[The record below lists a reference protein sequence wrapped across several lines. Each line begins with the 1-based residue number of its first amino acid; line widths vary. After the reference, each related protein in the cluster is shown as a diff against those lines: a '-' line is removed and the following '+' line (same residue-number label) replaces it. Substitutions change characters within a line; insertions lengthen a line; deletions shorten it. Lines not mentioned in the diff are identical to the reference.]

1 MNTDTSIT
9 LGADHSRMSNYHL
22 DPSSIQSP
30 DLTSH
35 TLRSPISS
43 SSNNNHQSNLLSLTS
58 QSNLKAPDH
67 TNNTSNPRKHSSSP
81 SLLRDGSDRLEI
93 SWLHRFQF
101 SKDQYALLILLS
113 IQTVMVISIL
123 SATVAKI
130 QRDIQMMNP
139 QLKTISTYLVKILFF
154 SSIKTPSSS
163 SGINTAVGKAP
174 GDSEAFNNQISEE
187 SRPDTLANRCHLVLR
202 GETSSA
208 ILKICSAI
216 LDAFRESYNKL
227 SIIEVTPPCMV
238 QTQLSELPSSGS
250 DPEVDQVIKGIID
263 LLPAVQQ
270 NMLKLELDIHPPVSH
285 NSLTLSDKT
294 GNLAEI
300 DYSKAEALA
309 FRTILEEGY
318 DIRLSCQD
326 SGQGAFSQRHALL
339 ADQVLSAK
347 NSQPGNLEIVNSPI
361 SKYAV
366 LGFELGLS
374 YLTSRLCLTFWEA
387 QFGDFVNTAQ
397 VAVESSIDQ

>member
-9 LGADHSRMSNYHL
+9 LGADHSQMSNYHL
-22 DPSSIQSP
+22 DPSSIQST

-81 SLLRDGSDRLEI
+81 SLLRDGSNRLEI

-139 QLKTISTYLVKILFF
+139 QLKTISTYLTV
-154 SSIKTPSSS
+154 
-163 SGINTAVGKAP
+163 VGKAP

-187 SRPDTLANRCHLVLR
+187 SRPDTLADRCHLVLR

-208 ILKICSAI
+208 ILKICSAM

-238 QTQLSELPSSGS
+238 QTQLSELASSGS

-285 NSLTLSDKT
+285 NSLTLSDKN
-294 GNLAEI
+294 GILAEI

-318 DIRLSCQD
+318 DIRLSGQD

-339 ADQVLSAK
+339 ADQVVEGRTIVPLNQLSAK
-347 NSQPGNLEIVNSPI
+347 NSQPGNLEIVNSPL

-397 VAVESSIDQ
+397 VAVKSSIDQ